1 MSDSATSILPATAL
15 CDLLGC
21 RHPLILAG
29 MGGVARSELVAA
41 VTEAGGFGFLGMVR
55 EPTALIQSEVQR
67 VRQATSRPFGV
78 NLIPAATEA
87 RLLRRQVDLCID
99 LGVPVVCLFWDV
111 AHQVVER
118 LRRAGIIVV
127 YQVGSAAEA
136 LLAQEAGA
144 HALIAQGIEA
154 GGHVRGRQPLSE
166 LLADVLP
173 VAQVP
178 VAAAGG
184 IANGRR
190 VAQVLA
196 QGAQAAVLGT
206 ALLAT
211 HESFA
216 NDYHKRRIV
225 SAQAGDTVL
234 TEAFHINWPPHA
246 AVRVLQN
253 SVTRGE
259 RGNSQSV
266 GQIQIGDEQGRPIYL
281 FSTDSPLRSMTGD
294 FESMALY
301 AGQGVQHINTIE
313 PAATRIAGIVA
324 EAEAHLQAFMASART
339 AAAGPVELS
348 SPVCYAAEFERER
361 NAPLIARLNE
371 LLEAERAGV
380 RVTVQTLAQIQE
392 QQDPALH
399 ALVNAIHHDEAQ
411 WCVLLMHAIRDL
423 GCKPGTRTGDFHAR
437 AMAISDLHERLLF
450 LNRGQ
455 GWVARKLR
463 ELLPL
468 VEDDPALHRGLARM
482 LLSHEQNLDKVN
494 QALETPAASH

>member
-1 MSDSATSILPATAL
+1 MSDAPASLLPATPL
-15 CDLLGC
+15 CDLLDC

-41 VTEAGGFGFLGMVR
+41 VSEAGGFGFLGMVR
-55 EPTALIQSEVQR
+55 EPVALIQSEVQR
-67 VRQATSRPFGV
+67 VRERTGRRFGV

-87 RLLRRQVDLCID
+87 RLLRRQVDLCIE

-111 AHQVVER
+111 AHQVIER
-118 LRRAGIIVV
+118 LRKAGVIVV
-127 YQVGSAAEA
+127 HQVGSAAEA

-144 HALIAQGIEA
+144 HALIAQGVEA
-154 GGHVRGRQPLSE
+154 GGHVRGRQPLDA

-173 VAQVP
+173 VVHIP

-184 IANGRR
+184 IADGRR
-190 VAQVLA
+190 VAQLLA
-196 QGAQAAVLGT
+196 RGAQAAVLGT

-211 HESFA
+211 RESFA
-216 NDYHKRRIV
+216 NDYHKRHIV
-225 SAQAGDTVL
+225 SAEAGDTVL

-246 AVRVLQN
+246 AVRVLQS

-259 RGNSQSV
+259 RGSPQAA
-266 GQIQIGDEQGRPIYL
+266 GRTQIGDEEGRPIYL

-301 AGQGVQHINTIE
+301 AGQGVDRITAIE
-313 PAATRIAGIVA
+313 PAADCIARLVA
-324 EAEAHLQAFMASART
+324 EAEAAWPPARAA

-380 RVTVQTLAQIQE
+380 RVTVQTLAQIE
-392 QQDPALH
+392 ASRAPALH
-399 ALVNAIHHDEAQ
+399 GLVEAIHHDEAQ
-411 WCVLLMHAIRDL
+411 WCVLLVHAIRDL

-437 AMAISDLHERLLF
+437 AMAIPDLHERLLF

-455 GWVARKLR
+455 GWVAKKLR

-468 VEDDPALHRGLARM
+468 VEEDPALHRGLTRM
-482 LLSHEQNLDKVN
+482 LHSHEQNLDKVN
-494 QALETPAASH
+494 QALETPAASR